1 MTEPYHIIV
10 ATIAFGMGIDKPDIR
25 FVINLGIPDSIES
38 YYQQIG
44 RAGRD
49 NKPSDTLVIYGLDD
63 LVTRRRMIEQN
74 DNNNE
79 YKLLENKRLD
89 YLLSL
94 CETPECRRKVLL
106 AYFDET
112 LEKCDNCDNC
122 HNPPL
127 LIDGTIL

>member
-1 MTEPYHIIV
+1 
-10 ATIAFGMGIDKPDIR
+10 
-25 FVINLGIPDSIES
+25 
-38 YYQQIG
+38 
-44 RAGRD
+44 
-49 NKPSDTLVIYGLDD
+49 
-63 LVTRRRMIEQN
+63 MIEQN

-112 LEKCDNCDNC
+112 LEKCFNCDNC
-122 HNPPL
+122 YNPPL
-127 LIDGTIL
+127 LIDGTILYILN